1 MSSSVKQ
8 HLAIPAPA
16 ALLAAALAALLL
28 SGCSASDR
36 TPYALTYESALQRY
50 HGSETIAGAAL
61 QRFANYFS
69 HQVDPNGKDTAE
81 GRPEGQSALHAA
93 DLYADDLYFSDTLL
107 TSEDKDQVVRH
118 LESMRTATQ
127 HLEVQILDTQQ
138 TGADAYLVW
147 KMTATFAPVRKN
159 VTSYSVGVTH
169 LRFNDAGRIVLHQDF
184 WDASAGFY
192 EHLPALGSIIRT
204 INERFYE

>member
-1 MSSSVKQ
+1 MSFNVKQ
-8 HLAIPAPA
+8 HLAIPALA
-16 ALLAAALAALLL
+16 VTLVVTLAAMLL

-36 TPYALTYESALQRY
+36 KPYALTYESALQRY
-50 HGSETIAGAAL
+50 HGSETIADSTL

-69 HQVDPNGKDTAE
+69 HQAGPNAEGTAE
-81 GRPEGQSALHAA
+81 GRPERQPTLHAEN
-93 DLYADDLYFSDTLL
+93 LYADHLYFSDTLL

-118 LESMRTATQ
+118 LEGMRNATQ
-127 HLEVQILDTQQ
+127 HLEVHILDTQQ

-147 KMTATFAPVRKN
+147 KMTASFAPIRKN

-169 LRFNDAGRIVLHQDF
+169 LRFNDAGQIVLHQDF

-204 INERFYE
+204 INGRFYE